1 MLDFL
6 WSVPA
11 NQITGMSVVT
21 YEHLEWIVE
30 IKNWVLT
37 STDDMQIDPNNLQIS
52 MRAWL
57 EARIDQYAALNN
69 AKTVCL
75 ELFHAIQTEVHT
87 ISINLALLC
96 LICSMCLNFD
106 SLQRLFLCHFNHS
119 NSERCNRP

>member
-37 STDDMQIDPNNLQIS
+37 STEDMQIDPNNLQIS

-57 EARIDQYAALNN
+57 EARIDQYAALTNS
-69 AKTVCL
+69 KTVCL
-75 ELFHAIQTEVHT
+75 KPFYEIQTDEHPILLIWHLYAACIDYALFHRCFLI
-87 ISINLALLC
+87 LLPC
-96 LICSMCLNFD
+96 EGCF
-106 SLQRLFLCHFNHS
+106 
-119 NSERCNRP
+119 